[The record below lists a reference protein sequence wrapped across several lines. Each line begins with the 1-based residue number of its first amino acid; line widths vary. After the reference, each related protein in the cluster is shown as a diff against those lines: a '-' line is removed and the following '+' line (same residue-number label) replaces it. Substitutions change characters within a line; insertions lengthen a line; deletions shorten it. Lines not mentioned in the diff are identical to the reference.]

1 MAKNGGAAGMAACL
15 GAIVGAGFA
24 SGREV
29 VAFFTRYGVHARW
42 LIPLSA
48 MTLALLCALCMD
60 VARRRGTDRWWDLY
74 EGMPPWVRICARLC
88 AAMMLAVTG
97 GAMISASGWLAM
109 LLWAS
114 EWAYPIGAVGTLL
127 TAWMVGR
134 RGLRAL
140 GWISGLL
147 MAALVAALL
156 AVRMDGSAASAALLS
171 REPESLFRAAGRAV
185 AYASM
190 NLALAI
196 GVVCRCAQGT
206 ARRTAFLCSGLGVT
220 LAALLMLSD
229 SVYQRQ
235 PGLLG
240 EAFPIVRLLAQFGRT
255 GFLISAGLLFL
266 AVFTSLAAVL
276 CALDGAAQGCG
287 RSLRAALTLG
297 PPLAVS
303 LVGFEGIVDG
313 LYAPAGLACLVLVF
327 GPLLWARRK
336 LPLDNP
342 LPIQYD
348 RKNVQTIAQG
358 KGERC
363 DEL

>member
-1 MAKNGGAAGMAACL
+1 MVKNGGAAGLAACL
-15 GAIVGAGFA
+15 GAIIGAGFA

-29 VAFFTRYGVHARW
+29 VAFFTHYGVHARW

-48 MTLALLCALCMD
+48 AALALLCALCMNA
-60 VARRRGTDRWWDLY
+60 ARRRGTDRWWDLY
-74 EGMPPWVRICARLC
+74 DGMPSWVRIGARLC

-97 GAMISASGWLAM
+97 GAMISASGWLVM
-109 LLWAS
+109 LMWPS

-127 TAWMVGR
+127 TAWRVGR
-134 RGLRAL
+134 RSLGAL

-147 MAALVAALL
+147 TTLLVSALLAARLGLGESSAALL
-156 AVRMDGSAASAALLS
+156 AW
-171 REPESLFRAAGRAV
+171 EPEPLFRAAMRAV
-185 AYASM
+185 AYAAM

-206 ARRTAFLCSGLGVT
+206 ARRTVLLCAGLGAAV
-220 LAALLMLSD
+220 AALLLLSD
-229 SVYQRQ
+229 GVYRRH
-235 PGLLG
+235 PELLT

-255 GFLISAGLLFL
+255 GFLVSAGLMYL

-276 CALDGAAQGCG
+276 CALDGADRECG
-287 RSLRAALTLG
+287 PYLRAVLTLG

-313 LYAPAGLACLVLVF
+313 LYAPAGLVCLVLVF
-327 GPLLWARRK
+327 APLLWARRK

-342 LPIQYD
+342 RPIQYD
-348 RKNVQTIAQG
+348 KEKRTNDCTS
-358 KGERC
+358 ERRP
-363 DEL
+363 LR

>member
-1 MAKNGGAAGMAACL
+1 
-15 GAIVGAGFA
+15 
-24 SGREV
+24 
-29 VAFFTRYGVHARW
+29 
-42 LIPLSA
+42 
-48 MTLALLCALCMD
+48 
-60 VARRRGTDRWWDLY
+60 
-74 EGMPPWVRICARLC
+74 
-88 AAMMLAVTG
+88 
-97 GAMISASGWLAM
+97 
-109 LLWAS
+109 
-114 EWAYPIGAVGTLL
+114 
-127 TAWMVGR
+127 
-134 RGLRAL
+134 
-140 GWISGLL
+140 
-147 MAALVAALL
+147 
-156 AVRMDGSAASAALLS
+156 
-171 REPESLFRAAGRAV
+171 
-185 AYASM
+185 M

-342 LPIQYD
+342 TPIQYD
-348 RKNVQTIAQG
+348 KKKRTNDCTS
-358 KGERC
+358 ERRP
-363 DEL
+363 LR

>member
-1 MAKNGGAAGMAACL
+1 
-15 GAIVGAGFA
+15 
-24 SGREV
+24 
-29 VAFFTRYGVHARW
+29 
-42 LIPLSA
+42 
-48 MTLALLCALCMD
+48 
-60 VARRRGTDRWWDLY
+60 
-74 EGMPPWVRICARLC
+74 
-88 AAMMLAVTG
+88 
-97 GAMISASGWLAM
+97 
-109 LLWAS
+109 
-114 EWAYPIGAVGTLL
+114 
-127 TAWMVGR
+127 MVGR

-240 EAFPIVRLLAQFGRT
+240 EAFPIVRLLAQFGRDCCFWRCLRRWRRCCAHWT
-255 GFLISAGLLFL
+255 GRRR
-266 AVFTSLAAVL
+266 
-276 CALDGAAQGCG
+276 GAADPCV
-287 RSLRAALTLG
+287 
-297 PPLAVS
+297 PH
-303 LVGFEGIVDG
+303 
-313 LYAPAGLACLVLVF
+313 
-327 GPLLWARRK
+327 
-336 LPLDNP
+336 
-342 LPIQYD
+342 
-348 RKNVQTIAQG
+348 
-358 KGERC
+358 
-363 DEL
+363 

>member
-74 EGMPPWVRICARLC
+74 EGMPPWVRIGARLC

-171 REPESLFRAAGRAV
+171 PEPESLFRAAGRAV

-229 SVYQRQ
+229 SVYR
-235 PGLLG
+235 G
-240 EAFPIVRLLAQFGRT
+240 
-255 GFLISAGLLFL
+255 S
-266 AVFTSLAAVL
+266 
-276 CALDGAAQGCG
+276 
-287 RSLRAALTLG
+287 RA
-297 PPLAVS
+297 
-303 LVGFEGIVDG
+303 
-313 LYAPAGLACLVLVF
+313 C
-327 GPLLWARRK
+327 WARRS
-336 LPLDNP
+336 PSCGCWRSLDGP
-342 LPIQYD
+342 AFSSA
-348 RKNVQTIAQG
+348 RG
-358 KGERC
+358 CCSWRC
-363 DEL
+363 LRRWRRCCAHWTGRRRDAADPCVPH

>member
-1 MAKNGGAAGMAACL
+1 
-15 GAIVGAGFA
+15 
-24 SGREV
+24 
-29 VAFFTRYGVHARW
+29 
-42 LIPLSA
+42 
-48 MTLALLCALCMD
+48 
-60 VARRRGTDRWWDLY
+60 
-74 EGMPPWVRICARLC
+74 
-88 AAMMLAVTG
+88 
-97 GAMISASGWLAM
+97 
-109 LLWAS
+109 
-114 EWAYPIGAVGTLL
+114 
-127 TAWMVGR
+127 
-134 RGLRAL
+134 
-140 GWISGLL
+140 

-156 AVRMDGSAASAALLS
+156 AVRMDSSAASAALLS

-358 KGERC
+358 KGDRC

>member
-1 MAKNGGAAGMAACL
+1 M
-15 GAIVGAGFA
+15 
-24 SGREV
+24 
-29 VAFFTRYGVHARW
+29 
-42 LIPLSA
+42 
-48 MTLALLCALCMD
+48 
-60 VARRRGTDRWWDLY
+60 
-74 EGMPPWVRICARLC
+74 
-88 AAMMLAVTG
+88 
-97 GAMISASGWLAM
+97 
-109 LLWAS
+109 
-114 EWAYPIGAVGTLL
+114 
-127 TAWMVGR
+127 
-134 RGLRAL
+134 
-140 GWISGLL
+140 
-147 MAALVAALL
+147 
-156 AVRMDGSAASAALLS
+156 
-171 REPESLFRAAGRAV
+171 
-185 AYASM
+185 
-190 NLALAI
+190 
-196 GVVCRCAQGT
+196 
-206 ARRTAFLCSGLGVT
+206 
-220 LAALLMLSD
+220 
-229 SVYQRQ
+229 
-235 PGLLG
+235 
-240 EAFPIVRLLAQFGRT
+240 RLLAQFGRT

-358 KGERC
+358 KGDRC